1 MSPSEALHR
10 VREVLPPPPPDIRTG
25 GAPQG
30 FRQVPPHPGAGLATC
45 RLLYRAGAV
54 RYLQARG
61 DGWQLASADIA
72 VVGEYTTAEG
82 PFVDD
87 YFFAFVRVDGVV
99 FEASFYAAGG
109 NATLDA
115 LGAALGGKIT
125 AGLCNSATWRS
136 RVIWPQALENVP
148 LFELRERADRSIWHR
163 LQRVVGL
170 GAMHAVLTDEV
181 ERYLADRRM

>member
-1 MSPSEALHR
+1 
-10 VREVLPPPPPDIRTG
+10 V
-25 GAPQG
+25 
-30 FRQVPPHPGAGLATC
+30 PGAGLASC
-45 RLLYRAGAV
+45 RLLFRAGAV
-54 RYLQARG
+54 RYLRERG

-72 VVGEYTTAEG
+72 VVGEYTTADG

-87 YFFAFVRVDGVV
+87 YFFAFVRVDGAV

-148 LFELRERADRSIWHR
+148 LFELRDRGDRSIWHR

-181 ERYLADRRM
+181 ERYLAERRA